1 MAAEEDDDD
10 AQPPLPFAAAQ
21 AYADRVDAWAREQ
34 ALGDAIVA
42 RRGVA
47 YGAQAKQRCD
57 VYAPRS
63 AHDAPL
69 LVFWHGGGWTN
80 GYRRWVAF
88 MAPHVVRLGLVLVA
102 PSYRLAHEARLPAA
116 VEDAQQAIGFIAAHA
131 AAWGGSPQ
139 HLHLSG
145 HSAGGHLAA
154 LCALRK
160 PHAGVRGCL
169 PVSGIMDLH
178 HPSPPPGGLEERVY
192 TMVLADADDDAR
204 LSPVAWT
211 RGNRVP
217 FVLTVGEHD
226 SERVRRSN
234 RRLHALLCEQP
245 VPSALHVEPGLD
257 HFATHTALTDGAHPW
272 YARLAQLVRET
283 A

>member
-1 MAAEEDDDD
+1 MVEQDDD
-10 AQPPLPFAAAQ
+10 AQPPLPFAAAE
-21 AYADRVDAWAREQ
+21 AYARTVDAWAREPVEASIGVQ
-34 ALGDAIVA
+34 HAL
-42 RRGVA
+42 A
-47 YGAQAKQRCD
+47 YGTHAKHCCD
-57 VYAPRS
+57 VYAPR
-63 AHDAPL
+63 DARHAPI

-88 MAPHVVRLGLVLVA
+88 MAPQVVRLGLVLVA

-116 VEDAQQAIGFIAAHA
+116 CDDAQSAIDFTVANA

-139 HLHLSG
+139 HLYLSG

-154 LCALRK
+154 LCALRN
-160 PHAGVRGCL
+160 PCAAVRGCL
-169 PVSGIMDLH
+169 PISAIMDLH
-178 HPSPPPGGLEERVY
+178 HPAPPPGSLEERVY
-192 TMVLADADDDAR
+192 SMVLDDADDDAR
-204 LSPVAWT
+204 LSPIAWT

-217 FVLTVGEHD
+217 FVLTVGERD

-234 RRLHALLCEQP
+234 RHLHALLREQQA
-245 VPSALHVEPGLD
+245 SAALHVEPGCD
-257 HFATHTALTDGAHPW
+257 HFATHTALADGAHPW

>member
-1 MAAEEDDDD
+1 MADEDDD
-10 AQPPLPFAAAQ
+10 AQPPLPFAAAE
-21 AYADRVDAWAREQ
+21 AYARTVDAWSREPVDASIAVQ
-34 ALGDAIVA
+34 RAL
-42 RRGVA
+42 A
-47 YGAQAKQRCD
+47 YGEHAKHRCD
-57 VYAPRS
+57 VYVPRDARNAPV
-63 AHDAPL
+63 

-88 MAPHVVRLGLVLVA
+88 MAPQVVRLGLVFVA

-116 VEDAQQAIGFIAAHA
+116 YDDALQAIEFIVANA
-131 AAWGGSPQ
+131 AAWGASPQ
-139 HLHLSG
+139 QLYLSG

-154 LCALRK
+154 LCALRR
-160 PHAGVRGCL
+160 PDDAVRGCL
-169 PVSGIMDLH
+169 PISAIMDLH
-178 HPSPPPGGLEERVY
+178 HPAPPPNSLEERVY
-192 TMVLADADDDAR
+192 TMVLDDADDDAR

-234 RRLHALLCEQP
+234 RRLHALLREQLAP
-245 VPSALHVEPGLD
+245 AALHVEAGCD
-257 HFATHTALTDGAHPW
+257 HFATHTALADGAHPW

-283 A
+283 T